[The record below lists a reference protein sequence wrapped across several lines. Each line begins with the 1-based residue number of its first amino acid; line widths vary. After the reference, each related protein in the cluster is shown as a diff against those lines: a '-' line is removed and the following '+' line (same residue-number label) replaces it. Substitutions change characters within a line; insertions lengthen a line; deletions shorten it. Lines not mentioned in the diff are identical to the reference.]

1 MDRLIAA
8 TARAERDH
16 FWFRGFRAFVRP
28 LLARATAAGRPL
40 RLLDCGCGTGNNL
53 ALLEPLGKAFGID
66 LTWSALEYAR
76 ESGKTRIARASAA
89 RLPFPDASFDLVTS
103 FDVFQC
109 LSDAD
114 EANAA
119 AEIARVLRPGG
130 HALLNVAAMDLLWGD
145 HSILAHE
152 VRRYSRAH
160 LRDVLAG
167 AGFDLLRTTYTNLSL
182 FPVLYLVRLVQRLR
196 GLPASDD
203 VESAT
208 REITIPPEPL
218 NALFSGVLLTEA
230 ALARWIDLPFGS
242 SIICLARKPERPTSH
257 AG

>member
-28 LLARATAAGRPL
+28 LLARATPARRPL
-40 RLLDCGCGTGNNL
+40 RVLDCGCGTGNNL
-53 ALLEPLGKAFGID
+53 ALLEPLGAAFGID
-66 LTWSALEYAR
+66 LTWSALTYAR

-114 EANAA
+114 EPAAA
-119 AEIARVLRPGG
+119 AEIQRVLRPGG

-152 VRRYSRAH
+152 VRRYSRAR
-160 LRDVLAG
+160 LRDILAG
-167 AGFDLLRTTYTNLSL
+167 AGFDILRLTYTNMSL
-182 FPVLYLVRLVQRLR
+182 FPVLYLVRFVQRLR

-203 VESAT
+203 VEGAT
-208 REITIPPEPL
+208 REITIPPAPL
-218 NALFSGVLLTEA
+218 NALFSGVLLIEA
-230 ALARWIDLPFGS
+230 ALARRINLPFGS
-242 SIICLARKPERPTSH
+242 SIICLARKPERATPT